1 MATRVFETLVLELQ
15 DGSEVTIRPLS
26 IKKLRKFMEVI
37 KKLEDAEDEISSVN
51 ILVDACAIAVSVSN
65 LKLSEDKEALED
77 ALDVPTMYKILEVAG
92 GVKLNDPNLT
102 AAGLVG
108 MN

>member
-1 MATRVFETLVLELQ
+1 MATKVFETLVLELQ
-15 DGSEVTIRPLS
+15 DGTEVTIRPLP
-26 IKKLRKFMEVI
+26 IKKLRKFMEVV
-37 KKLEDAEDEISSVN
+37 KGLEESEDEILSMG
-51 ILVDACAIAVSVSN
+51 ILVDACAIAISVSKPE
-65 LKLSEDKEALED
+65 LAADKEKLED